1 MNEIEFED
9 AYAIKATAG
18 GVKCGN
24 HHPED
29 RTYHANVASVRACY
43 QLTIQMDLDNAA
55 EIWAE
60 GALVRH
66 LENQGWQ
73 DTLLEEQMAGQR
85 GIW

>member
-1 MNEIEFED
+1 MIELED
-9 AYAIKATAG
+9 AYTVKATAG

-24 HHPED
+24 HHRED
-29 RTYHANVASVRACY
+29 RTYHADAENVRACY
-43 QLTIQMDLDNAA
+43 QLTARMELDSAA

-66 LENQGWQ
+66 LENAGWQ
-73 DTLLEEQMAGQR
+73 DTLLEEQMNAQR